1 MGSLGSSTCSVFSLR
16 PLHVLKSEHLRIKED
31 QRGPGSLSWVWGDVD
46 LETSSGM
53 AQKLNQ
59 RLAWGK
65 TGSLKEIPKTDGRGE
80 WQDESRAQWL
90 GFVCGTGCL
99 GEAAEETEYWREGQM
114 APEAD
119 QAGAQ
124 RGKPLSFGSGLAW
137 SLS

>member
-1 MGSLGSSTCSVFSLR
+1 MVQKFKQCLALGQNGSL
-16 PLHVLKSEHLRIKED
+16 D
-31 QRGPGSLSWVWGDVD
+31 
-46 LETSSGM
+46 
-53 AQKLNQ
+53 
-59 RLAWGK
+59 
-65 TGSLKEIPKTDGRGE
+65 EIPKTDGTGE
-80 WQDESRAQWL
+80 QQDESKAQWL